1 MKTWFKIVTL
11 IVFSIS
17 LNKGYSCG
25 NEYWELLNGKLHEG
39 GEMVGFNKI
48 PYGQNLKK
56 LELLELYKATFKR
69 YKKNP
74 TLENYTDY
82 AATLMYKGEY
92 QEAKAIL
99 LAIELK
105 SPNKYNTAANL
116 GTVYELLG
124 QNDSALLWITKGI
137 ALNPQSHFYSEWI
150 HRKIL
155 EEKINAG
162 NDAHYFD
169 THNILNLDFG
179 QALIPQNTT
188 IKNPHELGEQIYYQ
202 LSERMSFI
210 APKDPIIAQLTFD
223 LANIYALSKDYQF
236 AYLTY
241 EQAKK
246 YGFDNDLVNKRIAY
260 FNDLYEKERNNPSL
274 LVGDVVPVVDV
285 PDDSA
290 LTRLF
295 WISVGSILALFGLFK
310 FLSRV

>member
-1 MKTWFKIVTL
+1 MKAWFKIVTL
-11 IVFSIS
+11 IIFFIS

-39 GEMVGFNKI
+39 GELLGSKKI
-48 PYGQNLKK
+48 PYGQNLKNS
-56 LELLELYKATFKR
+56 ELLELYKDTYKR

-82 AATLMYKGEY
+82 AATLMYKGAY

-99 LAIELK
+99 LEIESK

-124 QNDSALLWITKGI
+124 QNDSALLWISRGI
-137 ALNPQSHFYSEWI
+137 ALNPQSHFNSEWI
-150 HRKIL
+150 HVKIL
-155 EEKINAG
+155 EAKIKAG
-162 NDAHYFD
+162 NDAHYFE

-179 QALIPQNTT
+179 QALIPQNPD
-188 IKNPHELGEQIYYQ
+188 IKNPLELSQQIYYQ
-202 LSERMSFI
+202 LAERMSFI

-223 LANIYALSKDYQF
+223 LANIYAFSKDYQLAF
-236 AYLTY
+236 YTY

-246 YGFDNDLVNKRIAY
+246 YGFDNDLINKRMVY
-260 FNDLYEKERNNPSL
+260 FNDLSEKERSNPSL
-274 LVGDVVPVVDV
+274 LANDVVPIADI
-285 PDDSA
+285 PDNST

-310 FLSRV
+310 YLSRF